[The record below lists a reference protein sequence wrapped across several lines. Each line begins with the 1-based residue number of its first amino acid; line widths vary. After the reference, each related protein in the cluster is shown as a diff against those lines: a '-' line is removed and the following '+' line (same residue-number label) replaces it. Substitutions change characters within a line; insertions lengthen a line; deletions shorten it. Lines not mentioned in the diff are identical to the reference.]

1 MKIKQPAVA
10 GKFYPA
16 DPDTL
21 QKLVR
26 GYLNGAEGSPTVPKA
41 MIVPHAGYI
50 YSGAIAATAYRWLMD
65 ADAAKT
71 IKRVILLGP
80 SHFVPVPGISVLDV
94 DAVETPL
101 GTIPVD
107 RDIVNKALTMDQVL
121 NLPAAHK
128 HEHSL
133 EVHLPFLQ
141 TVLGDFSVAM
151 FAMGSTFGREVAELL
166 ELLWGG
172 DETLII
178 VSSDLS
184 HFHDYETA
192 QTIDAATAQ
201 SIEIMHPDAIELEH
215 ACGRYGIQGL
225 LLEAQQHQLKP
236 KLIDLRN
243 SGDTAG
249 TKERVVGYGA
259 WVFV

>member
-1 MKIKQPAVA
+1 MNIKQPAVA

-26 GYLNGAEGSPTVPKA
+26 GYLNGAEGSAVLPKA
-41 MIVPHAGYI
+41 IIVPHAGYI

-65 ADAAKT
+65 ANAAKT
-71 IKRVILLGP
+71 ITRVIILGP
-80 SHFVPVPGISVLDV
+80 AHFVPIPGISVLDV

-101 GTIPVD
+101 GIIPID
-107 RDIVNKALTMDQVL
+107 RDAVDKAMTLEQVMV
-121 NLPAAHK
+121 LPAAHK

-151 FAMGSTFGREVAELL
+151 FAMGSTFGGEVAELL

-172 DETLII
+172 DETLIVI
-178 VSSDLS
+178 SSDLS

-192 QTIDAATAQ
+192 RNIDAATAQ
-201 SIEIMHPDAIELEH
+201 SIEIMHPNAIELEH

-225 LLEAQQHQLKP
+225 LLEAQRHQLTP
-236 KLIDLRN
+236 KLVDLRN

-249 TKERVVGYGA
+249 KKERVVGYGA
-259 WVFV
+259 WVFI